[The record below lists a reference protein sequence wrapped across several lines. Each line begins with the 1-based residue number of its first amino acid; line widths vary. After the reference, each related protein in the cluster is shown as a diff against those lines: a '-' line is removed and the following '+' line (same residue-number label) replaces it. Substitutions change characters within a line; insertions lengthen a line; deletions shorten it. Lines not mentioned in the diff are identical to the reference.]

1 MIIGFNVTNIAFH
14 RHLPRMPLN
23 VLFVRAKCATKGLIC
38 KGEIISPSCPHG
50 RPIVFR
56 TVCCAIGISHH
67 VRFVETI
74 DVWVLQIND
83 VLIVYIMRRCAI
95 KQIIRVEIAVSF
107 HIAVDVVV
115 EPAYRFRN
123 GAGRKCEEI
132 ANSVEKI
139 RNKTFPTR
147 IRILQRVVQT
157 VRIPVVAL
165 CEPRCLHEVVGGE
178 EAGDHGVVQTAVHVD
193 DFQVGVVLV
202 AGEATGKT
210 EGACERNRR
219 ILHKVLPIR
228 IAFHIPPRIEVQRT
242 YHVPAAVGDVCVA
255 AEAVGVY
262 IVHAVHTVAAHA
274 NGGEAG
280 GTVNVVVVGNHTGG
294 IHLHL
299 IISINV
305 VSGVQGVSVVFEHRL
320 HPLVV
325 SPILQQNLHI
335 AFGYTGWLVK
345 DIVVGFAI
353 GGGDGIWE
361 CVRGCHLRHRVRL
374 ATVVTVRSGMR

>member
-1 MIIGFNVTNIAFH
+1 
-14 RHLPRMPLN
+14 MPLN
-23 VLFVRAKCATKGLIC
+23 VLFVRAKCATEGLIC

-202 AGEATGKT
+202 AGETSGKA
-210 EGACERNRR
+210 EGSRQVAGQCGGVEY
-219 ILHKVLPIR
+219 LPIS
-228 IAFHIPPRIEVQRT
+228 IAFHITPWVEMDIADYPL
-242 YHVPAAVGDVCVA
+242 AAVGDVCVA
-255 AEAVGVY
+255 AEAVGMH
-262 IVHAVHTVAAHA
+262 IVHTIHTVAVHTD
-274 NGGEAG
+274 GGEA
-280 GTVNVVVVGNHTGG
+280 VY
-294 IHLHL
+294 LR
-299 IISINV
+299 
-305 VSGVQGVSVVFEHRL
+305 VSHGSARIFCQAICLVREHFSL
-320 HPLVV
+320 
-325 SPILQQNLHI
+325 
-335 AFGYTGWLVK
+335 T
-345 DIVVGFAI
+345 
-353 GGGDGIWE
+353 
-361 CVRGCHLRHRVRL
+361 
-374 ATVVTVRSGMR
+374 M